1 MGNIR
6 YFHHDTQI
14 KCTMLHLKCTMLH
27 LKCHA
32 EKELLYKLLEKTSAY
47 KCLLL

>member
-1 MGNIR
+1 MGNVH

-14 KCTMLHLKCTMLH
+14 KCTMLH

-32 EKELLYKLLEKTSAY
+32 EKELLYKLLEKASAC
-47 KCLLL
+47 KCLLP